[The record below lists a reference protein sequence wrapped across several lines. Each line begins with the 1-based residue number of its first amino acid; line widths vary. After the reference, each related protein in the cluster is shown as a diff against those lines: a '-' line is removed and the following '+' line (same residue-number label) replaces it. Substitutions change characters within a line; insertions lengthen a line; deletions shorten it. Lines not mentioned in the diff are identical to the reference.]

1 MGGGFIKFPCSN
13 CGKIVKK
20 ETFFFLAN
28 NEKISSK
35 QKDKLKKF
43 FSVIKEPYYNHSPD
57 VGFIQCVS
65 YNDKYAVYIS
75 GDEVQM
81 GRYQTALVA
90 VAECKVWQVAQIL
103 TVEVL
108 KIIVEVDK

>member
-1 MGGGFIKFPCSN
+1 MLKLRKDS
-13 CGKIVKK
+13 K
-20 ETFFFLAN
+20 ERNILFLAN

-43 FSVIKEPYYNHSPD
+43 FSVIKKPYYNHSPD

-65 YNDKYAVYIS
+65 CNDKYAVYIS
-75 GDEVQM
+75 GSEVQM

-108 KIIVEVDK
+108 KIVKVDK